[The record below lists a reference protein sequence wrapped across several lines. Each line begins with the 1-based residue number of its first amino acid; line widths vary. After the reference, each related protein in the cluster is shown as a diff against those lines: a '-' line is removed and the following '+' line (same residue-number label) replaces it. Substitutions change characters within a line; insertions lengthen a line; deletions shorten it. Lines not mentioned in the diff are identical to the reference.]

1 MKLYTGVVE
10 NRIDPLSL
18 GRCQVRIVG
27 VHTHDKNQLP
37 TDDLPW
43 SYPMQPVISAA
54 MNGIGHTPI
63 GPVEGTSVI
72 VFFADDDMQQPIMLG
87 TLGGIATPP
96 GIIELDGNAPLTGS
110 TKLSNLKLRTIPG
123 PVSGNKLTFYDPE
136 SGRNDLTKDLKA
148 NMKVF
153 GHDIAKE
160 TFIVSINSGTEITIS
175 SVVSNYVENI
185 ITFEAVPSNLDAVR
199 QSVAQTGIL
208 VDGSGNPVVSGSGT
222 PITTGSSDTPNSAA
236 SSNSSIPTVPP
247 PKSSPQP
254 AKSTDGIKALIA
266 ACDKVGLT
274 TKEQKCALLG
284 IAGGESRWI
293 PQLESFNYSE
303 ARLKQVY
310 SFATDEDVQKYGNAT
325 KKGVTREEFFSWA
338 YGPTKRGK
346 NFLGNKTDADGGKY
360 FGRGFIQL
368 TGRANYEKYQKLAN
382 QTGLNIDIVNNPD
395 SLDADINVSALVA
408 ALYIKDRVKG
418 VSPNEHPS
426 YFLAAKKAVGVNTPD
441 IAALKQNYY
450 EYFYGLPGT
459 GSEEKDAG
467 PPTSQPPQDGDSST
481 PRPSEQSINSG
492 AALYGF
498 RDPNSKYPLSEY
510 MGEPDTNRLA
520 RGVIEGTIVKKKD
533 NTRVKQIPKALG
545 QGNWDQPE
553 APFGAKYPYNKVF
566 ETESGHV
573 QEFDDTPGQERIH
586 TFHRSGTFQEV
597 DPNGTQVN
605 YIVGDNFVVMERN
618 GCISVKGECNLT
630 VEGNANIYVRTDANI
645 AVENNA
651 TVEVRNNLSIGVA
664 TDTTLAVG
672 GDMKMKIVGDLDIQ
686 AANIRVKS
694 EGDFDSQATG
704 GISVKGATT
713 NIEAEGASNY
723 LSGGS
728 TNMDYSVGNFGNGA
742 SGANDVEAIELPAPA
757 LGDPINPIVP
767 YLIPPEREFEE
778 RTVVETPDDLE
789 TPEGRAKQ
797 AEDQRKTGIV
807 GAPAPEASESA
818 PAPRGGAT
826 AKTSVDC
833 SIIFSTKSF
842 TGDYRLSKNF
852 TLGMLISGGFGG
864 KHKLIDQQL
873 KENKESA
880 ERTFTV
886 QEIVCN
892 LANTVQNILEPAL
905 EVLPGGIGG
914 YNKQW
919 AITSG
924 YRLKGV
930 VPYESPT
937 SDHCKGRAVDIGLLV
952 PDRYNKT
959 YEIIQ
964 QMEKVCSYDQMIL
977 EYRHP
982 DKIWIHSSFNVNGGR
997 KTAFTMVNDKT
1008 FDKNGFVL
1016 VSTIPP
1022 RAA

>member
-1 MKLYTGVVE
+1 
-10 NRIDPLSL
+10 
-18 GRCQVRIVG
+18 
-27 VHTHDKNQLP
+27 
-37 TDDLPW
+37 
-43 SYPMQPVISAA
+43 
-54 MNGIGHTPI
+54 
-63 GPVEGTSVI
+63 
-72 VFFADDDMQQPIMLG
+72 
-87 TLGGIATPP
+87 
-96 GIIELDGNAPLTGS
+96 
-110 TKLSNLKLRTIPG
+110 
-123 PVSGNKLTFYDPE
+123 
-136 SGRNDLTKDLKA
+136 
-148 NMKVF
+148 
-153 GHDIAKE
+153 
-160 TFIVSINSGTEITIS
+160 
-175 SVVSNYVENI
+175 
-185 ITFEAVPSNLDAVR
+185 
-199 QSVAQTGIL
+199 
-208 VDGSGNPVVSGSGT
+208 
-222 PITTGSSDTPNSAA
+222 
-236 SSNSSIPTVPP
+236 
-247 PKSSPQP
+247 
-254 AKSTDGIKALIA
+254 
-266 ACDKVGLT
+266 
-274 TKEQKCALLG
+274 
-284 IAGGESRWI
+284 
-293 PQLESFNYSE
+293 
-303 ARLKQVY
+303 
-310 SFATDEDVQKYGNAT
+310 
-325 KKGVTREEFFSWA
+325 
-338 YGPTKRGK
+338 
-346 NFLGNKTDADGGKY
+346 
-360 FGRGFIQL
+360 
-368 TGRANYEKYQKLAN
+368 
-382 QTGLNIDIVNNPD
+382 
-395 SLDADINVSALVA
+395 
-408 ALYIKDRVKG
+408 
-418 VSPNEHPS
+418 
-426 YFLAAKKAVGVNTPD
+426 
-441 IAALKQNYY
+441 
-450 EYFYGLPGT
+450 
-459 GSEEKDAG
+459 
-467 PPTSQPPQDGDSST
+467 
-481 PRPSEQSINSG
+481 
-492 AALYGF
+492 
-498 RDPNSKYPLSEY
+498 
-510 MGEPDTNRLA
+510 
-520 RGVIEGTIVKKKD
+520 
-533 NTRVKQIPKALG
+533 
-545 QGNWDQPE
+545 
-553 APFGAKYPYNKVF
+553 
-566 ETESGHV
+566 
-573 QEFDDTPGQERIH
+573 
-586 TFHRSGTFQEV
+586 
-597 DPNGTQVN
+597 
-605 YIVGDNFVVMERN
+605 MERN

-778 RTVVETPDDLE
+778 RTVIETPDDLE

-818 PAPRGGAT
+818 PTPRGGAT

-873 KENKESA
+873 KESKESA

-892 LANTVQNILEPAL
+892 LANTVQNILEPAI

-1008 FDKNGFVL
+1008 FDRNGFVL